1 MTTIHT
7 NTSYRCLLLP
17 LLWLLLWL
25 PLAACHA
32 SERSVAAT
40 EAQNHAVVLLY
51 HHVAEDTPAATTISP
66 RLFKRHL
73 DYLSEHGYQVLAL
86 SDIVAR
92 LQQGEP
98 LPAQTVA
105 ITFDDAY
112 RSLLEVAVPELN
124 QRQWPYTVF
133 VNTQAVATRAGP
145 YLTWSELRTLRDQGA
160 SIQNHSHSHDHLA
173 FPAPEESRSAWIK
186 RVREDIALAQ
196 QQLTTQLEI
205 EPTLFAWP
213 YGEYTPELDA
223 VVQQLDLVGFAQQSG
238 AISVDALSSGQ
249 AALPRTPFNEQNGG
263 MDRFIERLKM
273 LPLPVQSDP
282 PTGLRLSAS
291 EDRPAVKIDISAPPA
306 RIDELACYANGVALN
321 ISEVTHRGQ
330 SYSAT
335 LVPSQAFKP
344 GRTKIN
350 CTVPAE
356 HGRWYWWSHLSMLP
370 YPDGSWYTF

>member
-1 MTTIHT
+1 M
-7 NTSYRCLLLP
+7 
-17 LLWLLLWL
+17 
-25 PLAACHA
+25 
-32 SERSVAAT
+32 
-40 EAQNHAVVLLY
+40 VLLY